1 MKRFLIVFT
10 IMSMS
15 VAVALSEPVYYQ
27 AADGSWASMD
37 APVED
42 GRLKIHIT
50 PESAPNGE
58 ALLVINKPEWMVL
71 DDTEPPQLN
80 GLKVNGNARPVS
92 LPSLHLGTLGG
103 ETAEVIVAASDAKN
117 PLSPDSLR
125 FELYDRPDVDI
136 QIDPGDIGPPNKSAR
151 LVVNISGLT
160 PGAYEGL
167 FSVSD
172 LAPLTNILQK
182 PIRFNIFGV
191 SVADD
196 KQTVTLANEATEYV
210 LQPDKSEQLKLPNG
224 LWAKLTSNVP
234 GNFLY
239 PLSFTDVQITKDAAD
254 GKTVL
259 VTADCQNLDE
269 EPVEGVL
276 KIEYELTVRPDTAAL
291 QVVTRSINI
300 SDKKQSIG
308 PNWGW
313 LNCPYYVTPEGRG
326 EWSSGKDNKYSDIGK
341 VDWLW
346 LAPRN
351 EQNPG
356 LLWVSPDRFGEFMGG
371 SILLY
376 GPRVDAK
383 TDEYSEMRMFF
394 APAESA
400 EKAEEIYNDLV
411 EKGIYTP
418 AQ

>member
-1 MKRFLIVFT
+1 MKRLFIVCGIVLLT
-10 IMSMS
+10 
-15 VAVALSEPVYYQ
+15 AATGLCEPVYYQ

-37 APVED
+37 APVEN

-71 DDTEPPQLN
+71 DDTEPPGLN
-80 GLKVNGNARPVS
+80 GLKVNGKARPVS

-103 ETAEVIVAASDAKN
+103 ETAEVIIAASDAKN
-117 PLSPDSLR
+117 PLSPESLR
-125 FELYDRPDVDI
+125 FELTGRPDVDVEI
-136 QIDPGDIGPPNKSAR
+136 NPGDIGPPNKSAR
-151 LVVNISGLT
+151 IVVNIAGLT
-160 PGAYEGL
+160 PGAYEGI
-167 FSVSD
+167 FSLAD
-172 LAPLTNILQK
+172 LAPLTNTLQK
-182 PIRFNIFGV
+182 PVMFNIFGV

-210 LQPDKSEQLKLPNG
+210 LQPHKSEQLKLPNG

-239 PLSFTDVQITKDAAD
+239 PLSFTDVQMTKDAAD
-254 GKTVL
+254 EKTVL

-269 EPVEGVL
+269 EPVSGVL
-276 KIEYELTVRPDTAAL
+276 KIEYELTVRPDTPAL
-291 QVVTRSINI
+291 QVATRSINI
-300 SDKKQSIG
+300 SDKQQSIG

-313 LNCPYYVTPEGRG
+313 LGCPYYVTPEGKG
-326 EWSSGKDNKYSDIGK
+326 EWSSGKDNKYSDIGE
-341 VDWLW
+341 VNWLW

-351 EQNPG
+351 EENPG
-356 LLWVSPDRFGEFMGG
+356 LLWVSPHRFGEFTGG

-376 GPRVDAK
+376 GPKVDAK

-400 EKAEEIYNDLV
+400 EEAEKIYNELV
-411 EKGIYTP
+411 EKGLYTP